1 MKKKT
6 LIMLFASIFC
16 IALLPAMAHAATP
29 DVWDGSTASSLTGGG
44 KSEDDPYLISTGAEL
59 KLLADNSRATGL
71 GSCYVKLT
79 NDIVLND
86 GTFDKSG
93 AFTKRGG
100 VTIASPPNE
109 WLPMGEAS
117 WHIDGDG
124 HSISGMYIKCNEEM
138 VGLISRISG
147 NGYIRNLTIK
157 DSFVTSS
164 QAPQSYK
171 GNIGVFVGRSYRTSF
186 SNCVGENNIAVT
198 ENCYLTGGIVGWSY
212 GNDEFNG
219 VHVSG
224 SIQGSG
230 ALAGIAGRANG
241 ATFKNCWNEMGI
253 DNAKPSVVQSGG
265 IAAMADSSEFYN
277 CANLGYLH
285 GGSRIGGI
293 AGEAP
298 GKIKNCYTT
307 IDISGI
313 KEYGSRNYVATL
325 AGMNSQNV
333 VVQGCYAEAGSDL
346 YDIGAEGEGS
356 YVPHFTGKGNLGG
369 GRDGELLDALNEN
382 LYSMDAE
389 PNLNKWVLN
398 SDDYPI
404 PTGETFVD
412 DTVYYDI
419 WLDGVRVSERNEADI
434 LGDGLASYDKATSTL
449 FLHNGLVVTA
459 AYNQKLLYSEG
470 DINLCVDGDVKFQSS
485 QNVGTGPCIIDLGSA
500 GGSGN
505 LKIYAPEDTSAT
517 VTVTG
522 KYGEYGIDVS
532 SLTLEGDVSLKVS
545 ADSAFAFCYTMTFT
559 SPQAMLDAVSRGD
572 RSAMLNHVQTINL
585 PSSNAQKLYED
596 QGSGLVQVDDFTK
609 QRKVDGKPYVSRM
622 YPHIRIAPVVSELV
636 DSLPASFTVSMA
648 DANDES
654 SLAAWVLGKIRKI
667 EGITEDNSSVVVSDV
682 QTATAGT
689 FASQEGKA
697 GSFTATV
704 TLQTGGASMT
714 KVIPGTIEPAA
725 YAPPVIKTEIK
736 AGTVDAETGLFVEAA
751 HATLTCGDGV
761 VFAVS
766 YEADGVPVKGL
777 QGSVSCL
784 TKQSLTWSEVN
795 SCYLTPTDP
804 ADSFVFPKAARYEV
818 IFNFL
823 ATGEYEAKV
832 GSIDIDVARCTLA
845 PSNFT
850 FTAPSDLAYDG
861 NAKVASFEFTGKL
874 SCDGAQTISYV
885 SDGATLSD
893 AVNPGTY
900 AVQLAV
906 EECDAYNAA
915 TLTDPSW
922 TFTIGPKQLSDLDFS
937 NITVAKAY
945 DGTTAAGT
953 LDGTVGFTGKCGDD
967 DVSIVATPGPYAE
980 GDVDAGTGKT
990 VTLELSLTGA
1000 DAGKYTLASS
1010 TATFNRA
1017 EIIKAQLSASSFV
1030 DPTIQ
1035 VIWRGAGYD
1044 SMAGTLTANDFFVEG
1059 EVPDGA
1065 KIVAVGTATSE
1076 RILDSVSVAD
1086 DGTLSYSK
1094 AASSESAFKTSGY
1107 DVAIEAKN
1115 YQGSAPLTVRQLARA
1130 GFDEAACTST
1140 WVYGEVV
1147 DFLKT
1152 LDNPGEN
1159 FSWTWTSSD
1168 SDVLAVVGQSDSES
1182 SSTVTFKANG
1192 EGQARIDVTYLSD
1205 TVGETTEPATSDD
1218 ANAVIGGTVVKR
1230 PLEPQ
1235 PSSARVTVGDALP
1248 DISVTYLDFVRD
1260 GKAYSAFADGDTADE
1275 VLKNAYGY
1283 QLIDSNGNVV
1293 SAEEACNKAGAYR
1306 IVPIAELKEDENN
1319 WGGKYE
1325 IIGGAEGAL
1334 EVLYPSAP
1342 VPPDAPRPP
1351 APVPPDV
1358 PYPPAPHFT
1367 DVDYSSWYA
1376 PGVDFVA
1383 SRGLMTGYA
1392 DATIFGV
1399 GNALTRG
1406 ELATI
1411 LWRNACPDEAAS
1423 YDPATAKDA
1432 TGIAGSADGMFYTA
1446 AANWA
1451 VAKGIIKGIERPGGT
1466 LDFAADGSVTFEQ
1479 LVTILGRL
1487 GAAPGELEA
1496 AGSDLSA
1503 FVDGADASEWS
1514 APYLKWAADK
1524 GLVEGYDKPAGKR
1537 LAPGERVA
1545 RERAATVL
1553 MRAFDLGVLK

>member
-6 LIMLFASIFC
+6 LIMLLASILC
-16 IALLPAMAHAATP
+16 IALLPAVAHAATP

-93 AFTKRGG
+93 AFTKRGA
-100 VTIASPPNE
+100 TTTSQPNE

-117 WHIDGDG
+117 WYIDGDG
-124 HSISGMYIKCNEEM
+124 HSISGMYLKCNEAK
-138 VGLISRISG
+138 VGLISRITGS
-147 NGYIRNLTIK
+147 GYIRDLTIK
-157 DSFVTSS
+157 DSYVTSS

-171 GNIGVFVGRSYRTSF
+171 GYIGVFVGQSSRTSF
-186 SNCVGENNIAVT
+186 TNCVGENNIAVT
-198 ENCYLTGGIVGWSY
+198 DNCYLTGGIVGWSY
-212 GNDEFNG
+212 GGDSFNV

-241 ATFKNCWNEMGI
+241 ATFKNCWNEMDI
-253 DNAKPSVVQSGG
+253 DNANTDRPIRQSGG
-265 IAAMADSSEFYN
+265 LAAMADNSDFYN

-298 GKIKNCYTT
+298 GKMKNCYTT
-307 IDISGI
+307 SDISGI

-333 VVQGCYAEAGSDL
+333 AVQGCYVEDGSGL

-369 GRDGELLDALNEN
+369 GSDGELLAALNEN

-398 SDDYPI
+398 SDGYPL

-419 WLDGVRVSERNEADI
+419 WLDGVRVSERNEANI
-434 LGDGLASYDKATSTL
+434 LGNGLASYDKATNTL
-449 FLHNGLVVTA
+449 FLHDGLVVTD

-470 DINLCVDGDVKFQSS
+470 DINLCVDGDVKFQSR
-485 QNVGTGPCIIDLGSA
+485 QNAGTGPCIIDLGSA

-505 LKIYAPEDTSAT
+505 LKIYAPEGTSAT

-522 KYGEYGIDVS
+522 AYAEYGIDVS
-532 SLTLEGDVSLKVS
+532 SLTLEGDVSLKINT
-545 ADSAFAFCYTMTFT
+545 DFAFAFCNTMTFN

-572 RSAMLNHVQTINL
+572 HSAMRNPVQTINL

-596 QGSGLVQVDDFTK
+596 QGSGLVQVDAFTTS
-609 QRKVDGKPYVSRM
+609 RKVDGYPYPIDRM

-636 DSLPASFTVSMA
+636 DSLPDSFTVSMTE
-648 DANDES
+648 ANEES
-654 SLAAWVLGKIRKI
+654 SLAAWVLGEIRKI

-682 QTATAGT
+682 QAATAGT
-689 FASQEGKA
+689 FASQDGEA

-704 TLQTGGASMT
+704 TLQSGGASMT

-725 YAPPVIKTEIK
+725 YAPPVITTEIK
-736 AGTVDAETGLFVEAA
+736 AGTVDADTGLFTEATD
-751 HATLTCGDGV
+751 ATFTCGDEV

-766 YEADGVPVKGL
+766 YKADGAPIKNL
-777 QGSVSCL
+777 QGSVSCYAE
-784 TKQSLTWSEVN
+784 KGLTWSEAN
-795 SCYLTPTDP
+795 GCYLTPTEP
-804 ADSFVFPKAARYEV
+804 ADCFTFAKAARYEV

-823 ATGEYEAKV
+823 ATEEYAAQV
-832 GSIDIDVARCTLA
+832 GSIDIDVVRRTLA
-845 PSNFT
+845 PSDFT

-861 NAKVASFEFTGKL
+861 SAKQASFEFAGIL
-874 SCDGAQTISYV
+874 SCDGAQTISYL
-885 SDGATLSD
+885 SDGATVSE
-893 AVNPGTY
+893 AVDPGTY
-900 AVQLAV
+900 AVQLDV
-906 EECDAYNAA
+906 QECDSYNAA
-915 TLTDPSW
+915 TLADPSW

-937 NITVAKAY
+937 DITVVKVY
-945 DGTTAAGT
+945 DGTTDAGI
-953 LDGTVGFTGKCGDD
+953 LEGTVGFAGKCGDD

-990 VTLELSLTGA
+990 VTLELSLTGT
-1000 DAGKYTLASS
+1000 DAGKYTLASPS
-1010 TATFNRA
+1010 VTFDHA
-1017 EIIKAQLSASSFV
+1017 KIIKAQLSASSFV
-1030 DPTIQ
+1030 DPAIQ
-1035 VIWRGAGYD
+1035 VIWRGEGYGPI
-1044 SMAGTLTANDFFVEG
+1044 SGTLTANDFFAEG

-1065 KIVAVGTATSE
+1065 KIVAVGKATSE
-1076 RILDSVSVAD
+1076 TVLDSVSVAD

-1094 AASSESAFKTSGY
+1094 AASFESAFKTSGY
-1107 DVAIEAKN
+1107 DVAIEAEN

-1130 GFDEAACTST
+1130 GFDEASFVST
-1140 WVYGEVV
+1140 WTYGEAL

-1152 LDNPGEN
+1152 LDNPGAN

-1168 SDVLAVVGQSDSES
+1168 SNVLEVVGQSDAEDN
-1182 SSTVTFKANG
+1182 STVTFKANG

-1205 TVGETTEPATSDD
+1205 TVGGTTQPATSED
-1218 ANAVIGGTVVKR
+1218 IGAFISGNVVKR

-1235 PSSARVTVGDALP
+1235 PSSARITVGDPLP
-1248 DISVTYLDFVRD
+1248 DIAVTYLDFVRD
-1260 GKAYSAFADGDTADE
+1260 GKVYPAFADGDSADE
-1275 VLKNAYGY
+1275 VLENAYGY
-1283 QLIDSNGNVV
+1283 QLIDADGNVV
-1293 SAEEACNKAGAYR
+1293 SADEACKKAGAYR
-1306 IVPIAELKEDENN
+1306 IVPIAELKVDENN
-1319 WGGKYE
+1319 WGSKYE
-1325 IIGGAEGAL
+1325 IIRGAEGAL
-1334 EVLYPSAP
+1334 EVFY
-1342 VPPDAPRPP
+1342 PP
-1351 APVPPDV
+1351 APV
-1358 PYPPAPHFT
+1358 FT
-1367 DVDYSSWYA
+1367 DVDYNSWYA

-1383 SRGLMTGYA
+1383 GRGLMRGYEGT
-1392 DATIFGV
+1392 TIFGV

-1423 YDPATAKDA
+1423 YDPAAAKDA

-1451 VAKGIIKGIERPGGT
+1451 VEKGVIKGVERPGGA
-1466 LDFAADGSVTFEQ
+1466 LDFAADEPVTFEQ
-1479 LVTILGRL
+1479 LVTVLGRL

-1496 AGSDLSA
+1496 AGGDLSA
-1503 FVDGADASEWS
+1503 FVDGADASGWS

-1524 GLVEGYDKPAGKR
+1524 GLVEGYDEPAGKR
-1537 LAPGERVA
+1537 LAPGENAA
-1545 RERAATVL
+1545 RERVATVL
-1553 MRAFDLGVLK
+1553 MRAFYLGVLK

>member
-1 MKKKT
+1 
-6 LIMLFASIFC
+6 
-16 IALLPAMAHAATP
+16 
-29 DVWDGSTASSLTGGG
+29 
-44 KSEDDPYLISTGAEL
+44 
-59 KLLADNSRATGL
+59 
-71 GSCYVKLT
+71 
-79 NDIVLND
+79 
-86 GTFDKSG
+86 
-93 AFTKRGG
+93 
-100 VTIASPPNE
+100 
-109 WLPMGEAS
+109 MGEAS

-147 NGYIRNLTIK
+147 SGYIRTLTIK

-171 GNIGVFVGRSYRTSF
+171 GNIGVFVGRSYGTSF
-186 SNCVGENNIAVT
+186 ANCSGENNIVVT
-198 ENCYLTGGIVGWSY
+198 NNCYATGGIVGWSY

-219 VHVSG
+219 VHASG

-230 ALAGIAGRANG
+230 KLSGIAGRANG

-253 DNAKPSVVQSGG
+253 DNASSYQSITQSGG
-265 IAAMADSSEFYN
+265 IVALAEGSEFYN

-285 GGSRIGGI
+285 GGCRVGGI
-293 AGEAP
+293 VGEGP
-298 GKIKNCYTT
+298 VKVKNCYTRSN
-307 IDISGI
+307 ISGI
-313 KEYGSRNYVATL
+313 KEQGSRNYVATL

-333 VVQGCYAEAGSDL
+333 VVQGCYAEDGSRY
-346 YDIGAEGEGS
+346 YDIGAEGEGL
-356 YVPHFTGKGNLGG
+356 YVSHFTGKGNLGG
-369 GRDGELLDALNEN
+369 GSDGELLDALNEN

-398 SDDYPI
+398 SDGYPI

-449 FLHNGLVVTA
+449 FLHDGLVVTA
-459 AYNQKLLYSEG
+459 AYNQRLLYSEG

-505 LKIYAPEDTSAT
+505 LKIYAPEGASAT

-522 KYGEYGIDVS
+522 QYAEYGIDVS
-532 SLTLEGDVSLKVS
+532 SLTLEGDVSLKVNTNC
-545 ADSAFAFCYTMTFT
+545 AFAFCYTMTFT
-559 SPQAMLDAVSRGD
+559 SPQAMLDAVSWRD

-609 QRKVDGKPYVSRM
+609 QRYVGDYPYPIPRM

-636 DSLPASFTVSMA
+636 DSLPDSFTVSMI

-654 SLAAWVLGKIRKI
+654 SLAAWVLGEIREI

-682 QTATAGT
+682 QAATAGT

-704 TLQTGGASMT
+704 TLQAAGASMV

-725 YAPPVIKTEIK
+725 YAPPVITTEIK
-736 AGTVDAETGLFVEAA
+736 AGTVDPETGLFVESPD
-751 HATLTCGDGV
+751 ATFTCGDGV

-766 YEADGVPVKGL
+766 YKADGVSVKGL

-823 ATGEYEAKV
+823 ATEEYAAKV
-832 GSIDIDVARCTLA
+832 GSIDIDV
-845 PSNFT
+845 
-850 FTAPSDLAYDG
+850 
-861 NAKVASFEFTGKL
+861 
-874 SCDGAQTISYV
+874 
-885 SDGATLSD
+885 
-893 AVNPGTY
+893 
-900 AVQLAV
+900 
-906 EECDAYNAA
+906 
-915 TLTDPSW
+915 
-922 TFTIGPKQLSDLDFS
+922 
-937 NITVAKAY
+937 
-945 DGTTAAGT
+945 
-953 LDGTVGFTGKCGDD
+953 
-967 DVSIVATPGPYAE
+967 
-980 GDVDAGTGKT
+980 
-990 VTLELSLTGA
+990 
-1000 DAGKYTLASS
+1000 
-1010 TATFNRA
+1010 
-1017 EIIKAQLSASSFV
+1017 
-1030 DPTIQ
+1030 
-1035 VIWRGAGYD
+1035 
-1044 SMAGTLTANDFFVEG
+1044 
-1059 EVPDGA
+1059 
-1065 KIVAVGTATSE
+1065 
-1076 RILDSVSVAD
+1076 
-1086 DGTLSYSK
+1086 
-1094 AASSESAFKTSGY
+1094 
-1107 DVAIEAKN
+1107 
-1115 YQGSAPLTVRQLARA
+1115 
-1130 GFDEAACTST
+1130 
-1140 WVYGEVV
+1140 
-1147 DFLKT
+1147 
-1152 LDNPGEN
+1152 
-1159 FSWTWTSSD
+1159 
-1168 SDVLAVVGQSDSES
+1168 
-1182 SSTVTFKANG
+1182 
-1192 EGQARIDVTYLSD
+1192 
-1205 TVGETTEPATSDD
+1205 
-1218 ANAVIGGTVVKR
+1218 VKR
-1230 PLEPQ
+1230 ALEPQ
-1235 PSSARVTVGDALP
+1235 PSSARITVGDALP
-1248 DISVTYLDFVRD
+1248 DIAVTYLDFVRN
-1260 GKAYSAFADGDTADE
+1260 GKVYSAFADGDSADE
-1275 VLKNAYGY
+1275 VLENAYGY
-1283 QLIDSNGNVV
+1283 QLIDAGGNVV
-1293 SAEEACNKAGAYR
+1293 SAEEACSKAGVYR
-1306 IVPIAELKEDENN
+1306 IVPIAELKADENN
-1319 WGGKYE
+1319 WGDKYE

-1334 EVLYPSAP
+1334 E
-1342 VPPDAPRPP
+1342 
-1351 APVPPDV
+1351 V

-1451 VAKGIIKGIERPGGT
+1451 VAKGVIKGIERPGGT
-1466 LDFAADGSVTFEQ
+1466 LDFAADESVTFEQ

-1487 GAAPGELEA
+1487 CAAPDELEA
-1496 AGSDLSA
+1496 AGADLSA
-1503 FVDGADASEWS
+1503 FVDGVDASEWS
-1514 APYLKWAADK
+1514 APYIKWAVDK
-1524 GLVEGYDKPAGKR
+1524 GLIEGYDEPAGKR
-1537 LAPGERVA
+1537 LAPGENVA
-1545 RERAATVL
+1545 RERVATVL
-1553 MRAFDLGVLK
+1553 MRVFELGVLK

>member
-6 LIMLFASIFC
+6 LIMLLASILC
-16 IALLPAMAHAATP
+16 IALLPAVAHAATP

-59 KLLADNSRATGL
+59 KLLADNSRAAGL

-79 NDIVLND
+79 NDVVLND

-93 AFTKRGG
+93 AFTKRGA
-100 VTIASPPNE
+100 TTTSQPNE

-124 HSISGMYIKCNEEM
+124 HSISGMYIKCNDAM
-138 VGLISRISG
+138 VGLISEIKDG
-147 NGYIRNLTIK
+147 GYIRNLTIK
-157 DSFVTSS
+157 DSYVTSS
-164 QAPQSYK
+164 QAPKSYK
-171 GNIGVFVGRSYRTSF
+171 GYIGVFAGQSSRTSF
-186 SNCVGENNIAVT
+186 TNCAGENNIAVT
-198 ENCYLTGGIVGWSY
+198 NNCYLTGGIVGWAY
-212 GNDEFNG
+212 RNDEFNG

-333 VVQGCYAEAGSDL
+333 VVQGCYAENGSRY

-369 GRDGELLDALNEN
+369 GSDGELLAALNEN

-398 SDDYPI
+398 SDGYPL

-419 WLDGVRVSERNEADI
+419 WLDGVRVSERNEANI
-434 LGDGLASYDKATSTL
+434 LGNGLASYDKATNTL
-449 FLHNGLVVTA
+449 FLHDGLVVTD

-470 DINLCVDGDVKFQSS
+470 DINLCVDGDVKFQSR
-485 QNVGTGPCIIDLGSA
+485 QNAGTGPCIIDLGSA

-505 LKIYAPEDTSAT
+505 LKIYAPEGTSAT

-522 KYGEYGIDVS
+522 AYAEYGIDVS
-532 SLTLEGDVSLKVS
+532 SLTLEGDVSLKINT
-545 ADSAFAFCYTMTFT
+545 DFAFAFCNTMTFN

-572 RSAMLNHVQTINL
+572 NSAMLKPVQTINR
-585 PSSNAQKLYED
+585 PSSNPQKFYED
-596 QGSGLVQVDDFTK
+596 RGNGLVQVDDFTK
-609 QRKVDGKPYVSRM
+609 ERKVEGYPYLIDRM

-636 DSLPASFTVSMA
+636 DSLPDSFTVSMT
-648 DANDES
+648 DANEES
-654 SLAAWVLGKIRKI
+654 SLAAWVLGEIRKI

-682 QTATAGT
+682 QAATAGT
-689 FASQEGKA
+689 FASQDGKA

-704 TLQTGGASMT
+704 TLRTDVASMT
-714 KVIPGTIEPAA
+714 KVIPGAIKPAA
-725 YAPPVIKTEIK
+725 YAPPVITTEIK
-736 AGTVDAETGLFVEAA
+736 AGTVDADTGHFAEATD
-751 HATLTCGDGV
+751 ATFTCGDEV

-766 YEADGVPVKGL
+766 YKADGAPVKNL
-777 QGSVSCL
+777 QGSVSCYAD
-784 TKQSLTWSEVN
+784 KSLTWSEAN
-795 SCYLTPTDP
+795 GCYLTPTEP
-804 ADSFVFPKAARYEV
+804 ADCFTFAKAARYEV
-818 IFNFL
+818 IFNFF
-823 ATGEYEAKV
+823 ATEEYAAQG
-832 GSIDIDVARCTLA
+832 GSIGIDVVRRTLA
-845 PSNFT
+845 PSDFT
-850 FTAPSDLAYDG
+850 FTAPGDLAYDG
-861 NAKVASFEFTGKL
+861 SGKVASFDFAGLL
-874 SCDGAQTISYV
+874 SCDGTQTVSYLR
-885 SDGATLSD
+885 DGATVTE
-893 AVNPGTY
+893 AVDPGTY
-900 AVQLAV
+900 AVQLDV
-906 EECDAYNAA
+906 QECDSYKAA
-915 TLTDPSW
+915 TLTDPNW
-922 TFTIGPKQLSDLDFS
+922 TFTIGLKQLSDLDFS
-937 NITVAKAY
+937 DITVVKVY
-945 DGTTAAGT
+945 DGTTGSGI
-953 LDGTVGFTGKCGDD
+953 LDGTVGFAGKCDDD

-980 GDVDAGTGKT
+980 GDVDAGTDKT
-990 VTLELSLTGA
+990 VTLEFSLTGA
-1000 DAGKYTLASS
+1000 DAGKYTLASPS
-1010 TATFNRA
+1010 ATFDRA
-1017 EIIKAQLSASSFV
+1017 KITKVQLSAASFV

-1035 VIWRGAGYD
+1035 VIWRGEGYGPI
-1044 SMAGTLTANDFFVEG
+1044 SGTLTASDFFAEG
-1059 EVPDGA
+1059 EVPEGA
-1065 KIVAVGTATSE
+1065 KIVAVGKATTE
-1076 RILDSVSVAD
+1076 TVLDSVSVAD

-1115 YQGSAPLTVRQLARA
+1115 YRGSAPLSVRQLARA
-1130 GFDEAACTST
+1130 GFDEAANIST

-1147 DFLKT
+1147 EFTKT
-1152 LDNPGEN
+1152 LDNPGAN
-1159 FSWTWTSSD
+1159 YSWTWTSSD
-1168 SDVLAVVGQSDSES
+1168 SDVLAVVGQSDSDS
-1182 SSTVTFKANG
+1182 NSTVTFKANG
-1192 EGQARIDVTYLSD
+1192 EGRARIDVTYLSD
-1205 TVGETTEPATSDD
+1205 TVGGTTEPTISGD
-1218 ANAVIGGTVVKR
+1218 AGMIAGGDVVKR
-1230 PLEPQ
+1230 SLEPQ
-1235 PSSARVTVGDALP
+1235 PSSARITVGDALP
-1248 DISVTYLDFVRD
+1248 DIAVTYLDFVRN
-1260 GKAYSAFADGDTADE
+1260 GKVYSAFADGDSADE
-1275 VLKNAYGY
+1275 VLENAYGY
-1283 QLIDSNGNVV
+1283 QLIDADGNVV

-1306 IVPIAELKEDENN
+1306 IVPIAKLKVDENN
-1319 WGGKYE
+1319 WGSKYE

-1334 EVLYPSAP
+1334 EVFYPS
-1342 VPPDAPRPP
+1342 
-1351 APVPPDV
+1351 
-1358 PYPPAPHFT
+1358 APHFT

-1383 SRGLMTGYA
+1383 SRGLMKGYEGT
-1392 DATIFGV
+1392 TIFGV
-1399 GNALTRG
+1399 GSALTRG

-1411 LWRNACPDEAAS
+1411 LWRNACPDEAAA

-1451 VAKGIIKGIERPGGT
+1451 VAKGVITGIERPDGA
-1466 LDFAADGSVTFEQ
+1466 LDFAADEPVTFEQ
-1479 LVTILGRL
+1479 LATILGRL
-1487 GAAPGELEA
+1487 GAAPGELDA

-1524 GLVEGYDKPAGKR
+1524 GLIEGYDEPAGKR
-1537 LAPGERVA
+1537 LAPGENA
-1545 RERAATVL
+1545 SRERAATVL
-1553 MRAFDLGVLK
+1553 MRAFYLGVLK

>member
-1 MKKKT
+1 M
-6 LIMLFASIFC
+6 
-16 IALLPAMAHAATP
+16 
-29 DVWDGSTASSLTGGG
+29 
-44 KSEDDPYLISTGAEL
+44 
-59 KLLADNSRATGL
+59 
-71 GSCYVKLT
+71 
-79 NDIVLND
+79 
-86 GTFDKSG
+86 
-93 AFTKRGG
+93 G
-100 VTIASPPNE
+100 V
-109 WLPMGEAS
+109 AS
-117 WHIDGDG
+117 WHIDGNG
-124 HSISGMYIKCNEEM
+124 HSISGMYINRNDAM
-138 VGLISRISG
+138 VGLISEIKDG
-147 NGYIRNLTIK
+147 GYIQNLTIK
-157 DSFVTSS
+157 DSYVTSS
-164 QAPQSYK
+164 QAPKSYK
-171 GNIGVFVGRSYRTSF
+171 GYIGVFAGQSSRTSF
-186 SNCVGENNIAVT
+186 TNCAGENNIAVT
-198 ENCYLTGGIVGWSY
+198 NNCYLTGGIVGWAY
-212 GNDEFNG
+212 RNDEFNG

-333 VVQGCYAEAGSDL
+333 VVQGCYAEDGSSF

-398 SDDYPI
+398 SDGYPI

-434 LGDGLASYDKATSTL
+434 LGDGLATYDKATNTL
-449 FLHNGLVVTA
+449 FLHDGLVVTA
-459 AYNQKLLYSEG
+459 AYNQNLLYSEG

-505 LKIYAPEDTSAT
+505 LKIYAPEGTSAT

-522 KYGEYGIDVS
+522 KYGEYGLDVS

-609 QRKVDGKPYVSRM
+609 QRKVDGNPYVSRM

-636 DSLPASFTVSMA
+636 DSLPASFTVSMIE
-648 DANDES
+648 ANEES
-654 SLAAWVLGKIRKI
+654 SLAAWVLGEIRKI

-682 QTATAGT
+682 QAATAGT

-697 GSFTATV
+697 GSFSATV
-704 TLQTGGASMT
+704 TLQMGGASMT

-725 YAPPVIKTEIK
+725 YTPPVITTGIK

-784 TKQSLTWSEVN
+784 TEQSLTWSEVN
-795 SCYLTPTDP
+795 GCYLTPTDP

-818 IFNFL
+818 IFKFL

-832 GSIDIDVARCTLA
+832 ASIDIDVVRRILA
-845 PSNFT
+845 LSNFT

-885 SDGATLSD
+885 SDGATVSE
-893 AVNPGTY
+893 AVDPGTY
-900 AVQLAV
+900 AVQLDV
-906 EECDAYNAA
+906 QECDSYNAA
-915 TLTDPSW
+915 TLADPSW

-937 NITVAKAY
+937 DITVVKVY
-945 DGTTAAGT
+945 DGTTDAGI
-953 LDGTVGFTGKCGDD
+953 LEGTVGFAGKCGDD

-1000 DAGKYTLASS
+1000 DAGKYTLASPS
-1010 TATFNRA
+1010 VTFDHA
-1017 EIIKAQLSASSFV
+1017 KIIKAQLSASSFV
-1030 DPTIQ
+1030 DPAIQ
-1035 VIWRGAGYD
+1035 VIWRGEGYGPI
-1044 SMAGTLTANDFFVEG
+1044 SGTLTANDFFAEG

-1065 KIVAVGTATSE
+1065 KIVAVGKATSE
-1076 RILDSVSVAD
+1076 TVLDSVSVVD

-1115 YQGSAPLTVRQLARA
+1115 YRGSAPLSVRQLARA
-1130 GFDEAACTST
+1130 GFDEASYVST

-1147 DFLKT
+1147 DFTKT
-1152 LDNPGEN
+1152 LDNPGAN

-1168 SDVLAVVGQSDSES
+1168 PDVLEVVGQFDSDVN
-1182 SSTVTFKANG
+1182 STVTFKANG
-1192 EGQARIDVTYLSD
+1192 EGHARIDATYLSD
-1205 TVGETTEPATSDD
+1205 TVGGTTEPATSDD
-1218 ANAVIGGTVVKR
+1218 ANAAISGNVVKR
-1230 PLEPQ
+1230 SLEPQ
-1235 PSSARVTVGDALP
+1235 PSSARITIGDAFP
-1248 DISVTYLDFVRD
+1248 DIAVTYLDFVRD
-1260 GKAYSAFADGDTADE
+1260 GKVYSAFADGDSADE
-1275 VLKNAYGY
+1275 VLENAYDY
-1283 QLIDSNGNVV
+1283 QLIDADGNVV

-1306 IVPIAELKEDENN
+1306 IVPIAKLKVDENN
-1319 WGGKYE
+1319 WGSKYE
-1325 IIGGAEGAL
+1325 LIGGAEGAL
-1334 EVLYPSAP
+1334 EVF
-1342 VPPDAPRPP
+1342 
-1351 APVPPDV
+1351 
-1358 PYPPAPHFT
+1358 YPPAPHFT
-1367 DVDYSSWYA
+1367 DVDYNSWYA
-1376 PGVDFVA
+1376 PGVEFVA
-1383 SRGLMTGYA
+1383 SRGLMTGYEG
-1392 DATIFGV
+1392 TTLFGV

-1406 ELATI
+1406 EFATI

-1423 YDPATAKDA
+1423 YDPAAAKDT

-1451 VAKGIIKGIERPGGT
+1451 VEKGVITGIERPGGA
-1466 LDFAADGSVTFEQ
+1466 LDFAADEPVTFEQ

-1487 GAAPGELEA
+1487 GAAPGEVEA

-1524 GLVEGYDKPAGKR
+1524 GLIEGYDEPAGKR
-1537 LAPGERVA
+1537 LAPGENAA

-1553 MRAFDLGVLK
+1553 MRAFYLGVLK

>member
-6 LIMLFASIFC
+6 LIMLLTSILC
-16 IALLPAMAHAATP
+16 IALLPAVAHAATP
-29 DVWDGSTASSLTGGG
+29 DVWDGSTASSLRGGG
-44 KSEDDPYLISTGAEL
+44 KSENDPYLISTGAEL
-59 KLLADNSRATGL
+59 KLLADNSREAGL

-117 WHIDGDG
+117 WHIDGNG
-124 HSISGMYIKCNEEM
+124 HSISGMYINRNDAM
-138 VGLISRISG
+138 VGLISEIKDG
-147 NGYIRNLTIK
+147 GYIRNLTIK
-157 DSFVTSS
+157 DSYVTSS
-164 QAPQSYK
+164 QAPKSYK
-171 GNIGVFVGRSYRTSF
+171 GYIGVFAGQSSRTSF
-186 SNCVGENNIAVT
+186 TNCAGENNIAVT
-198 ENCYLTGGIVGWSY
+198 NNCYLTGGIVGWAY
-212 GNDEFNG
+212 RNDEFNG

-241 ATFKNCWNEMGI
+241 AVFKNCWNEMDI
-253 DNAKPSVVQSGG
+253 DNANTDQPIKQSGG
-265 IAAMADSSEFYN
+265 LAAMADNSEFYN

-307 IDISGI
+307 SDISGI
-313 KEYGSRNYVATL
+313 KEYGHRNYVATL

-333 VVQGCYAEAGSDL
+333 AVQGCYAKDGSDY
-346 YDIGAEGEGS
+346 YDIGAEDKGS

-369 GRDGELLDALNEN
+369 GNDGELLAALNDN

-398 SDDYPI
+398 SDCYPI
-404 PTGETFVD
+404 PTGETIVD

-505 LKIYAPEDTSAT
+505 LKIYAPEGASAT

-609 QRKVDGKPYVSRM
+609 QRKVDGNPYVSRM

-654 SLAAWVLGKIRKI
+654 SLAAWVLGEIREI

-682 QTATAGT
+682 QAATAGT
-689 FASQEGKA
+689 FASQKGKA
-697 GSFTATV
+697 GNFSATV
-704 TLQTGGASMT
+704 TLQMGGASMT

-725 YAPPVIKTEIK
+725 YTPPVITTGIK

-784 TKQSLTWSEVN
+784 TKQSLTWSEAN
-795 SCYLTPTDP
+795 GCYLTPTKP
-804 ADSFVFPKAARYEV
+804 ADCFTFAKAARYKV

-823 ATGEYEAKV
+823 ATGEYEAKD
-832 GSIDIDVARCTLA
+832 GSIDID
-845 PSNFT
+845 
-850 FTAPSDLAYDG
+850 
-861 NAKVASFEFTGKL
+861 
-874 SCDGAQTISYV
+874 
-885 SDGATLSD
+885 
-893 AVNPGTY
+893 
-900 AVQLAV
+900 
-906 EECDAYNAA
+906 
-915 TLTDPSW
+915 
-922 TFTIGPKQLSDLDFS
+922 
-937 NITVAKAY
+937 
-945 DGTTAAGT
+945 
-953 LDGTVGFTGKCGDD
+953 
-967 DVSIVATPGPYAE
+967 
-980 GDVDAGTGKT
+980 
-990 VTLELSLTGA
+990 
-1000 DAGKYTLASS
+1000 
-1010 TATFNRA
+1010 
-1017 EIIKAQLSASSFV
+1017 
-1030 DPTIQ
+1030 
-1035 VIWRGAGYD
+1035 
-1044 SMAGTLTANDFFVEG
+1044 
-1059 EVPDGA
+1059 
-1065 KIVAVGTATSE
+1065 
-1076 RILDSVSVAD
+1076 
-1086 DGTLSYSK
+1086 
-1094 AASSESAFKTSGY
+1094 
-1107 DVAIEAKN
+1107 
-1115 YQGSAPLTVRQLARA
+1115 
-1130 GFDEAACTST
+1130 
-1140 WVYGEVV
+1140 
-1147 DFLKT
+1147 
-1152 LDNPGEN
+1152 
-1159 FSWTWTSSD
+1159 
-1168 SDVLAVVGQSDSES
+1168 
-1182 SSTVTFKANG
+1182 
-1192 EGQARIDVTYLSD
+1192 
-1205 TVGETTEPATSDD
+1205 
-1218 ANAVIGGTVVKR
+1218 VVKR

-1235 PSSARVTVGDALP
+1235 PSSARITIGDALP
-1248 DISVTYLDFVRD
+1248 DIAVTYLDFVRD

-1293 SAEEACNKAGAYR
+1293 SAEEACNKAGVYR
-1306 IVPIAELKEDENN
+1306 IVPIAELKADENN

-1325 IIGGAEGAL
+1325 IIRGAEGAL
-1334 EVLYPSAP
+1334 EVLYPPAP

-1423 YDPATAKDA
+1423 YDPTAAKDA

-1451 VAKGIIKGIERPGGT
+1451 VAKGVIKGIERPGGT
-1466 LDFAADGSVTFEQ
+1466 LDFAADESVTFEQ

-1487 GAAPGELEA
+1487 CAAPDELEA
-1496 AGSDLSA
+1496 AGADLSA
-1503 FVDGADASEWS
+1503 FVDGVDASEWS
-1514 APYLKWAADK
+1514 APYIKWAVDK
-1524 GLVEGYDKPAGKR
+1524 GLIEGYDEPAGKR
-1537 LAPGERVA
+1537 LAPGENVA
-1545 RERAATVL
+1545 RERVATVL
-1553 MRAFDLGVLK
+1553 MRVFELGVLK